1 MHLEIKQELFN
12 ELPIDGK
19 FNFQYE
25 FERAYNEV
33 VGHNPI
39 ISKDIAKEAIKA
51 ILIDKLNQ
59 NAQAP
64 HETRIGKILAVLSK
78 VGAVLLK
85 FIKI

>member
-19 FNFQYE
+19 FNFKYE
-25 FERAYNEV
+25 YERAYNQV
-33 VGHNPI
+33 VGYNPI
-39 ISKDIAKEAIKA
+39 ISKDVAKEAIQA
-51 ILIDKLNQ
+51 ILIEKLDQ

-78 VGAVLLK
+78 VGAVILK
-85 FIKI
+85 FIKL